1 MRRNKTVLPALLGL
15 GGSLVASSAV
25 FATAALATAEGKPS
39 ADQAKAQRLS
49 RAFRRVPAAAD
60 RVPARVR
67 ARLPVRVA
75 AASSRR
81 VLRATRNGVTR
92 VVYVAPSADGKLL
105 CLVASSTANDETG
118 VSCSTPTRFSAGLGF
133 HLLIRNDGDP
143 AAPTTIDVIGVAN
156 AGVARI
162 RASFGSV
169 TEETVPLRDGGFW
182 LSAGRELLS
191 NGRLVAVTSV
201 GPDGRVIGRLP
212 VPGK

>member
-1 MRRNKTVLPALLGL
+1 MRRKKIVVSALVGLSGLFVALPA
-15 GGSLVASSAV
+15 VV
-25 FATAALATAEGKPS
+25 ATAALVTVEGKPT
-39 ADQAKAQRLS
+39 ADQAKAQRLIG
-49 RAFRRVPAAAD
+49 AFRRMPVVAD

-75 AASSRR
+75 SGTSRR

-118 VSCSTPTRFSAGLGF
+118 ISCSAPARFSAGLGF
-133 HLLIRNDGDP
+133 HVLIRNDGDP
-143 AAPTTIDVIGVAN
+143 AAPTGIDVIGVAN
-156 AGVARI
+156 AGVTRI

-182 LSAGRELLS
+182 LSAGKELLS

-212 VPGK
+212 VPTK